1 MGGAWPLFK
10 NVLILEPI
18 VYGLFG
24 KEDKTGKILKLVI
37 CTIMHGS
44 YSI

>member
-18 VYGLFG
+18 VYCGLFV
-24 KEDKTGKILKLVI
+24 KEDKTGEILKYVGN
-37 CTIMHGS
+37 M
-44 YSI
+44 YYNAW